1 MKRSRKRLNMTC
13 LCGKLCWFER
23 NRMGYKTEYLF
34 SPMEKRLKRFM
45 RFQKRN
51 NVPMPWDEVWARFK
65 GWAQ

>member
-1 MKRSRKRLNMTC
+1 
-13 LCGKLCWFER
+13 
-23 NRMGYKTEYLF
+23 MGYKTEYLF